1 MSGEEQTKNVP
12 FRAVESVSDAE
23 LGYLRAATAK
33 HWDLKSV
40 LDWCMAQQPPII
52 GADVVAQ
59 DEFTHDFLVP
69 LPSGTWLAYDT
80 T

>member
-1 MSGEEQTKNVP
+1 MSGEEKIKTVP
-12 FRAVESVSDAE
+12 FRAEGPAFDPAHVD
-23 LGYLRAATAK
+23 LRAAIAQ
-33 HWDLKSV
+33 HWDLKAV
-40 LDWCMAQQPPII
+40 LDWCMRQNPPII

-69 LPSGTWLAYDT
+69 LPSGNCLVYDT